1 MKESL
6 HLARKSCLLMGLF
19 LVLGVGL
26 LPGIKAR
33 AAQAL
38 NTPLD
43 ASDPVYF
50 YGDTIEYQGETIAL
64 GEKSIYIDG
73 TLTDAQCSR
82 YQYVYNDFK
91 KAYEAGA
98 FQNGLS
104 LTDPMNVYIAPYVYW
119 IDDPDDETV
128 REGVNGDKVPYG
140 LWMNCNYLSLNGL
153 SKDPDNVVLAVNR
166 GQSHGAVG
174 NFTMF
179 YINGTGTH
187 TENLTMGNYCCMDL
201 VYPLKPELG
210 REKRTSTITQS
221 QLCLTNGSR
230 ITAENCNFVSRLN
243 SCPFVGGSRI
253 LFQDCHFECT
263 DDSLPT
269 GAVYVNCDFDFYSS
283 KPFYNTTGTG
293 SVMLGCDFNIMHN
306 SSQYLT
312 KVDGVVDIIDSTFYL
327 KNKDQYVGWTP
338 NPSAWLRC
346 VSGNVKTVYEYEE
359 DGGTKKE
366 IVENYTMD
374 ADAPYD
380 NVNITGTDAMN
391 AYVAEINGEKVY
403 NVYNLLKGS
412 DDWDP
417 LNQKDA
423 LLAAEGQDT
432 GKYTDVPVALTCN
445 MTSAAITDGQSRTVS
460 SYVKAFT
467 GTTAKT
473 EAVTWSV
480 EDSLKDYITLT
491 TNSDGSCTLTCK
503 NDTLNI
509 VKGMVYATGKSGLM
523 GGCYV
528 SAAPKTQPAPTYVN
542 SPSLKFNG
550 EGQITAEYL
559 LSNADI
565 LEDISN
571 ISWYRCND
579 AKGEISVLT
588 ATTNTETPLKNYT
601 LGYGDVGYY
610 IKAVITAKEQCT
622 NPAEPV
628 TVITGRT
635 VTLADVKASPYVMD
649 LDFTEFAC
657 PAQIIS
663 APGFW
668 IRDTYTGWQAQPIQK
683 NVTSWTYG
691 EGDAA
696 YGAAG
701 ISGLLPTQR
710 GARLL
715 YQPASGTYG
724 DMSVTFTLDTEK
736 TAGQGFGSAGQYLDI
751 YIKYD
756 AAAMTGYGFRL
767 ERVKET
773 SNGVQAALVKFD
785 KGAVTYISDKV
796 LTSAFNSEVTIN
808 VAVTG
813 NTLSAAMTT
822 THAQSEKQQNEN
834 LAHRVDLQ
842 AEIEANG
849 FGGLGVLDTS
859 TVAIG
864 NRILFR
870 HLTVNWAE
878 DGTKLDTPS
887 AADLR
892 TEEQKAADNQPDSPA
907 PGTNQPGTNQPG
919 TGNNAVTTPPSTAP
933 GKKSAP
939 KKGTVVTVSG
949 VKFKIT
955 NASANGKGTVAV
967 SGLKKKNKKS
977 VVIPAKITY
986 KGIQYKVTSIQGK
999 AFSGCKKLKKITV
1012 KSKTITK
1019 VGKNAFK
1026 NIHKKCVIKVPSS
1039 KLKKY
1044 KKLMKKK
1051 GQAKTVKI
1059 KK

>member
-1 MKESL
+1 MRENL
-6 HLARKSCLLMGLF
+6 HLARKVCLFMGLL
-19 LVLGVGL
+19 LVIGIWS
-26 LPGIKAR
+26 LPGIKAQ
-33 AAQAL
+33 AAQAI

-43 ASDPVYF
+43 SSDPVYF
-50 YGDTIEYQGETIAL
+50 YGNTIEYQGKTITL

-73 TLTDAQCSR
+73 TLTDAQCSQ
-82 YQYVYNDFK
+82 YKYVYNDFK
-91 KAYEAGA
+91 KAYEDGA
-98 FQNGLS
+98 FQNGTSLS
-104 LTDPMNVYIAPYVYW
+104 DPMNVYIAPYVYW
-119 IDDPDDETV
+119 VDDPDDEAI
-128 REGVNGDKVPYG
+128 REGVNGDKIPYG

-153 SKDPDNVVLAVNR
+153 SKNPDNVVLAVNR

-221 QLCLTNGSR
+221 QLCLTNGSK
-230 ITAENCNFVSRLN
+230 ITAVNCNFVSRLN

-312 KVDGVVDIIDSTFYL
+312 KVDGIVDIIDSTFHL
-327 KNKDQYVGWTP
+327 KNKNQYVGWTP

-346 VSGNVKTVYEYEE
+346 VSGNVKTVYDYVDEN
-359 DGGTKKE
+359 GTNQQE
-366 IVENYTMD
+366 VVENYNID

-391 AYVAEINGEKVY
+391 AYVAEINGKRVY

-417 LNQKDA
+417 LNQKEA
-423 LLAAEGQDT
+423 LLAAEGAGT
-432 GKYTDVPVALTCN
+432 GKYTDVPVALSCN
-445 MTSAAITDGQSRTVS
+445 LSTPVITDGQSRNVTT
-460 SYVKAFT
+460 YVRAFT
-467 GTTAKT
+467 GTTAKE

-503 NDTLNI
+503 NETLNI
-509 VKGMVYATGKSGLM
+509 TKGMVYAKGESGLM

-528 SAAPKTQPAPTYVN
+528 SAAPKTQPAPTFVKN
-542 SPSLKFNG
+542 PALSFNG
-550 EGQITAEYL
+550 AGQIVADYL
-559 LSNADI
+559 LSNADK

-571 ISWYRCND
+571 IAWYRCND
-579 AKGEISVLT
+579 AKGEVSVLS

-601 LGYGDVGYY
+601 LSYGDVGYY

-628 TVITGRT
+628 TVVSSRT
-635 VTLADVKASPYVMD
+635 VTLEDVKTSPYVMD

-657 PAQIIS
+657 PAQIIL

-668 IRDTYTGWQAQPIQK
+668 IRDTYTGWQAEPVQK
-683 NVTSWTYG
+683 NQTSWKYG

-701 ISGLLPTQR
+701 VSGLLPTQR

-724 DMSVTFTLDTEK
+724 DMSISLTLDTEK

-756 AAAMTGYGFRL
+756 AATMTGYGFRL

-773 SNGVQAALVKFD
+773 ANGVQAALVKFD

-796 LTSAFNSEVTIN
+796 LTSAFNSEVTLL
-808 VAVTG
+808 VAVSG
-813 NTLSAAMTT
+813 DTLSARMNT
-822 THAQSEKQQNEN
+822 THIQSEKQQAEN
-834 LAHRVDLQ
+834 LAHSVDLQ
-842 AEIEANG
+842 ATIEKNN

-859 TVAIG
+859 TAAIG
-864 NRILFR
+864 NRILFH

-878 DGTKLDTPS
+878 EEAKLDTPK

-892 TEEQKAADNQPDSPA
+892 TEEQKKADSQPAAPASPA
-907 PGTNQPGTNQPG
+907 GKQPA
-919 TGNNAVTTPPSTAP
+919 TGNNGTITPTTQS
-933 GKKSAP
+933 KAP
-939 KKGTVVTVSG
+939 KKGTVITVSG

-955 NASANGKGTVAV
+955 NASTNGKGKVAV
-967 SGLKKKNKKS
+967 SGVKKKNKKS
-977 VVIPAKITY
+977 LVIPAIVTY
-986 KGIQYKVTSIQGK
+986 KGVKYKVTAINAK

-1026 NIHKKCVIKVPSS
+1026 NIHKKCVIKVPAS